1 MQRATRNVSYG
12 HGDVDVLIIICSR
25 HTQDEQL
32 PLGTTKGEDA
42 SSEEAEYQKPVHM
55 S

>member
-1 MQRATRNVSYG
+1 MYSMGLVTFIG
-12 HGDVDVLIIICSR
+12 CLIGNCSR
-25 HTQDEQL
+25 HMQDEQL

-42 SSEEAEYQKPVHM
+42 FEEAEYQKPVHM

>member
-1 MQRATRNVSYG
+1 MSHGYG
-12 HGDVDVLIIICSR
+12 NVDVLMIGICSR
-25 HTQDEQL
+25 RTQDEQL